1 MLQATLAL
9 ATRVERAEIDFCAA
23 AARAGEAGGAA
34 SFEVGGGRALCAA
47 PGSPFNKVLGLGLA
61 GNVSDDDLDAIDA
74 FYDERGVAGQIEL
87 CPLAPAALAKR
98 LNQRGYVLQ
107 GFENELAR
115 AFGSE
120 PLPEPAGFE
129 LAVSDGAAD
138 DLWIRI
144 VSEGFAAG
152 EAPAES
158 TASPDP
164 EATRTLAD
172 LMRQFVH
179 PEITRFLVALDGEPA
194 GAGASYV
201 WHGVAGVVGTA
212 TRAAFRRRGVQ
223 TALVAHAVNRARG
236 RADLAVATT
245 EPGSTSQ
252 RTFERLGFQVLYTR
266 AILVR
271 S

>member
-1 MLQATLAL
+1 MLQATRAL

-23 AARAGEAGGAA
+23 AARVDEPGGTA
-34 SFEVGGGRALCAA
+34 SLEIGGGRALCGA
-47 PGSPFNKVLGLGLA
+47 PGSPLNKVLGLGLA
-61 GNVSDDDLDAIDA
+61 GDVSDDDLDAIDD
-74 FYDERGVAGQIEL
+74 FYDARGVAPQIEL

-98 LNQRGYVLQ
+98 LNERGYVLQ
-107 GFENELAR
+107 GFENELGR
-115 AFGSE
+115 AFGPE
-120 PLPEPAGFE
+120 PLPEPAGFH
-129 LAVSDGAAD
+129 LAESDGSND
-138 DLWIRI
+138 ELWIQ
-144 VSEGFAAG
+144 VVAEGFTAAEG
-152 EAPAES
+152 EPLVPPL
-158 TASPDP
+158 PDNTQ
-164 EATRTLAD
+164 ALAD

-179 PEITRFLVALDGEPA
+179 PRITRFLVALDGEPA

-201 WHGVAGVVGTA
+201 WHGVAGIVGTA

-236 RADLAVATT
+236 LADLVVATT

-271 S
+271 P